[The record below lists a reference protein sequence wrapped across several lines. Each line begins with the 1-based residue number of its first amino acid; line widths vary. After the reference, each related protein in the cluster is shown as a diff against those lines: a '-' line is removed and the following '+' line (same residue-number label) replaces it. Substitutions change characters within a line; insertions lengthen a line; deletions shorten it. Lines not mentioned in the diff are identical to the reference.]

1 VKRGPVQ
8 RGPTKR
14 CGLAVIDAQRRAKGC
29 GAPAVTERTIYDVV
43 FDVCAEC
50 AAHHDAALARGEES
64 KAREL
69 VPLSPEDAA
78 LRVKW
83 EQEQQKLPPGKR
95 RTWEQA
101 LDDDEQR
108 MGQKLRRGRKR
119 GEL

>member
-1 VKRGPVQ
+1 MN
-8 RGPTKR
+8 R
-14 CGLAVIDAQRRAKGC
+14 CGMPVVDAQRRATVC
-29 GAPAVTERTIYDVV
+29 GGKATTERTLYGVA
-43 FDVCAEC
+43 FLSCAEC
-50 AAHHDAALARGEES
+50 AAHIDAATARGEES

-101 LDDDEQR
+101 LDDDAKR
-108 MGQKLRRGRKR
+108 MGQRPRRGRKR
-119 GEL
+119 GGP